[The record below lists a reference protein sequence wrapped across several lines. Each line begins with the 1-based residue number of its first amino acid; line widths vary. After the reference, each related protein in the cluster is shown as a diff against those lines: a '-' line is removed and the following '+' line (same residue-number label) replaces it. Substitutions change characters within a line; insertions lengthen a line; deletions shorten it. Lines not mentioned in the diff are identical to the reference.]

1 MTEKSNKKGR
11 LAKTLG
17 GDVLESQVVLK
28 QIPLMLVIV
37 AMCLITVFVRYRVES
52 LNKEKNKLAKN
63 VSYMRERRVQMQ
75 KRYQESIRIS
85 RIGQELDTLKVGLGG
100 GPPFELKIDNND
112 NNE

>member
-1 MTEKSNKKGR
+1 MSEKSNNKKGR
-11 LAKTLG
+11 LAKILG
-17 GDVLESQVVLK
+17 GDMLESQAVLK

-37 AMCLITVFVRYRVES
+37 GMCLITVGVRYRVES

-85 RIGQELDTLKVGLGG
+85 RIDQELDTLKVGLGG
-100 GPPFELKIDNND
+100 GPPFEIKVTDNK
-112 NNE
+112 